1 MDPRQELE
9 QLRRLEDL
17 ERRLASQDLGEVRK
31 QKQASQAN
39 VYAGQNV
46 GQMGSVMRGLGGAK
60 AAWDRAALG
69 LKDMFTD
76 LTPEDKALL
85 DQGKAFTEQ
94 GGTAATVGNIGADA
108 LMMAAPALRGQ
119 QAIMA
124 GAKMLPRAAQ
134 FIGGRLPSAAL
145 ASGATSAA
153 LAPEDRTCLLYTSPS
168 PRDGLLSRMPSS
180 A

>member
-39 VYAGQNV
+39 VYAGQDV
-46 GQMGSVMRGLGGAK
+46 GQMGTVMRGLGGAK

-76 LTPEDKALL
+76 LTPEDKTLL
-85 DQGKAFTEQ
+85 D
-94 GGTAATVGNIGADA
+94 
-108 LMMAAPALRGQ
+108 
-119 QAIMA
+119 
-124 GAKMLPRAAQ
+124 
-134 FIGGRLPSAAL
+134 
-145 ASGATSAA
+145 
-153 LAPEDRTCLLYTSPS
+153 
-168 PRDGLLSRMPSS
+168 
-180 A
+180 